1 MNQKSLPLSHQAAQ
15 FHLQI
20 TLRSCHTTS
29 RAAEMFGD
37 PPHVK
42 LGGGDG
48 SCALKR
54 APPVPLFPLIP
65 SSWSGAI
72 EVRAAAATR
81 SNKLGGTGTRGAPHL
96 SPGQGREELAS
107 RGQSLG
113 LTGLPR
119 DNSSSTQGT
128 SPAPCSPLHPLGQPQ
143 RVSENQEGTVRAGE
157 APPKSLWS
165 CYPPATNIP

>member
-20 TLRSCHTTS
+20 TPRSCHTTS

-54 APPVPLFPLIP
+54 ASPVPLFPLIP
-65 SSWSGAI
+65 SWSGAI

-81 SNKLGGTGTRGAPHL
+81 SNKLGGTGSTTFVPWAGQRGAGIKGAEFGAAPA
-96 SPGQGREELAS
+96 SPEITLAAPK
-107 RGQSLG
+107 GVHQ
-113 LTGLPR
+113 P
-119 DNSSSTQGT
+119 
-128 SPAPCSPLHPLGQPQ
+128 PAPPCTHSGQPQ
-143 RVSENQEGTVRAGE
+143 RVSENQEGTIRAGK

-165 CYPPATNIP
+165 CYPRATNIP